1 MSAAT
6 SLRIGVT
13 VGDPAGIGP
22 EVTVKA
28 LAALFPDALGTH
40 TFIVFASREFISQSA
55 RKAGVSI
62 RLQSLKDLPRDPAPG
77 VYCLDGPYAT
87 SARPGRPTLAGVRAT
102 LTALGDAARHAKGGH
117 LDAIVTAPVNKSAI
131 SRHSNQ
137 PFTGQTE
144 FVAGVAG
151 ARKFAMAFFSE
162 RLKIVLLTA
171 HLPLRRAI
179 RIADGSLLALRID
192 LFAEALRRLG
202 IKSPR
207 IAVAGLNPHAS
218 ESGLFGD
225 EEQRWITPAIR
236 QYRRRA
242 KSVHLEGPLSPDT
255 VFFRTLSGEF
265 DGVVALYHDQGLIPL
280 KLFGPGHAANVTL
293 GLPFVRT
300 SPDHGTAYDLAGK
313 NAADPRGME
322 EALRWAV
329 RLAAGSRR

>member
-1 MSAAT
+1 MSAAR

-28 LAALFPDALGTH
+28 LAALWPEALDTH
-40 TFIVFASREFISQSA
+40 TLILFASKEFVTQSA
-55 RKAGVSI
+55 RRAGVSL
-62 RLQSLKDLPRDPAPG
+62 RLQSLKDLSPDPARG
-77 VYCLDGPYAT
+77 VFCLEGPYAMAT
-87 SARPGRPTLAGVRAT
+87 RPGKPSSASVRAT
-102 LTALGDAARHAKGGH
+102 LTALGDAARYATGGH
-117 LDAIVTAPVNKSAI
+117 LDAIVTAPVNKGAI
-131 SRHSNQ
+131 SRHSEQ
-137 PFTGQTE
+137 AFIGQTE

-151 ARKFAMAFFSE
+151 ARKYAMAFFSQ

-179 RIADGSLLALRID
+179 RVADGALLAQKID
-192 LFAEALRRLG
+192 LFAGALQRLG

-218 ESGLFGD
+218 EGGLFGD
-225 EEQRWITPAIR
+225 EEQRWITPAVR
-236 QYRRRA
+236 QYRRRR
-242 KSVHLEGPLSPDT
+242 KSIHLEGPLSPDT

-300 SPDHGTAYDLAGK
+300 SPDHGTAYELAGK

-329 RLAAGSRR
+329 RLATKSRP